1 MPSQSVTPVS
11 DALPTDGFL
20 RLLEIGLSSN
30 QAFAISR
37 GSHDASAR
45 HLGLTVAFLAG
56 DGPVHLSD
64 PGKAIGPTN
73 ILRVRPGCAG
83 DTTRRLAAHFPW
95 ISTTRFIFASSASA
109 HSARRVNAAIC

>member
-1 MPSQSVTPVS
+1 MPFRRTES
-11 DALPTDGFL
+11 L

-56 DGPVHLSD
+56 DRPPHLSD
-64 PGKAIGPTN
+64 PGKAIRPKN
-73 ILRVRPGCAG
+73 LLRVPPGCTG

-95 ISTTRFIFASSASA
+95 ISITFRAYVALETMLG
-109 HSARRVNAAIC
+109 

>member
-45 HLGLTVAFLAG
+45 HLGLTAAFLAG

-73 ILRVRPGCAG
+73 LLRVRPGCTG
-83 DTTRRLAAHFPW
+83 NTTERLAAHFP
-95 ISTTRFIFASSASA
+95 
-109 HSARRVNAAIC
+109 